1 MFGDLRKGHMHSIA
15 DMGKKYTA
23 HEPRQSLSSKT
34 VRKVIQRTKT
44 ARRIVGGNYLIT
56 QMTL

>member
-1 MFGDLRKGHMHSIA
+1 MFGDLRKGHMQSIA
-15 DMGKKYTA
+15 DMGKKYNA
-23 HEPRQSLSSKT
+23 QEPRQSLSSKT